1 MSVGLKVRLKL
12 KERERGGKG
21 TKNKKKLINTK
32 LVFGGGSDISLCLL
46 GEM

>member
-1 MSVGLKVRLKL
+1 MSDGLKVSKTET
-12 KERERGGKG
+12 ERERGGKA
-21 TKNKKKLINTK
+21 KKKKKLINTK